1 MERPYIFNRDGKRV
15 IIPKVSS
22 IPATREW
29 LANIMTYCQANGI
42 ITLSEFMESVDAMI
56 DKQIEIEVDKWLEE
70 KVFGEVEV
78 ETVNY

>member
-42 ITLSEFMESVDAMI
+42 ITRITSYNVCYTKLLRRRAEFHSI
-56 DKQIEIEVDKWLEE
+56 
-70 KVFGEVEV
+70 
-78 ETVNY
+78 